1 MRVGLFSD
9 AYYPIISGV
18 TISVA
23 TLSKELAKLGHDVI
37 IITNGHDLATFS
49 ENIVRFEGKRLPMK
63 GLREFRIG
71 KVTNSKINKI
81 GALNLDIIHCHTEFS
96 MGRLGRKAAKRF
108 NIPVVHTYHT
118 MYEDYIHFIT
128 KVFRS
133 PLVILSK
140 WYSKSFADSADEVVF
155 PTIKVKKAFDGYG
168 YTKSSHIIPTGI
180 YLEKFR
186 RDNYK
191 KAYYG
196 EMRKK
201 LGFSEND
208 FVLLFLGRM
217 SREKSVCELI
227 REFEKISKAK
237 DNVKLLLVGGG
248 PDLNFFKDLANELG
262 VGDKVVCTGM
272 VAPFEVSLYY
282 HISDLF
288 VNFSVTETQ
297 GLTYIEALA
306 SGVPLLV
313 KYDDNLEGVILP
325 GENGYSFTD
334 NLDFVP
340 LFNKI
345 YSDRNLFDKITN
357 NSGDACIERFSAK
370 NYALNI
376 LEIYN
381 SLLNTKEWFH
391 GFF

>member
-1 MRVGLFSD
+1 MRIGLFTD
-9 AYYPIISGV
+9 AYYPIIGGV

-23 TLSKELAKLGHDVI
+23 TLSRELKKLGHDVVV
-37 IITNGHDLATFS
+37 ITNGHELATYS
-49 ENIVRFEGKRLPMK
+49 EDVVRFKGTRYPMK
-63 GLREFRIG
+63 GMKEFRFG
-71 KVTNSKINKI
+71 KVTNRKINEIKKF
-81 GALNLDIIHCHTEFS
+81 NFDIIHCHTEFS

-133 PLVILSK
+133 PLRILSK
-140 WYSKSFADSADEVVF
+140 WYSKSFADSADKVIF
-155 PTIKVKKAFDGYG
+155 PTMKVKRAFDGYG
-168 YTKSSHIIPTGI
+168 YTKESYIIPTGI

-191 KAYYG
+191 KLYYNK
-196 EMRKK
+196 MREK
-201 LGFSEND
+201 LGIKEDD

-217 SREKSVCELI
+217 SREKSVCSLLK
-227 REFEKISKAK
+227 EFKKVAK
-237 DNVKLLLVGGG
+237 FGDNIKLLLVGGG
-248 PDLNFFKDLANELG
+248 PDLNHFKELANELEIN
-262 VGDKVVCTGM
+262 DKVIYTGM
-272 VAPFEVSLYY
+272 VAPFDIALYY

-313 KYDDNLEGVILP
+313 KYDDNLEGVIHP

-334 NLDFVP
+334 DLDFSS
-340 LFNKI
+340 LFNMIYNDKALFKKI
-345 YSDRNLFDKITN
+345 KDNASKAY
-357 NSGDACIERFSAK
+357 IEKFSAE
-370 NYALNI
+370 NYALNV
-376 LEIYN
+376 EKIYN
-381 SLLNTKEWFH
+381 SLLNKE
-391 GFF
+391 

>member
-1 MRVGLFSD
+1 MRIGLFSD

-23 TLSKELAKLGHDVI
+23 TLSKELTKLGHDVI
-37 IITNGHDLATFS
+37 IITNGHDLATYS
-49 ENIVRFEGKRLPMK
+49 ENIIRFEGTRLPMK

-71 KVTNSKINKI
+71 KVTKGKVNKI
-81 GALNLDIIHCHTEFS
+81 GSLNLDIIHCHTEFT

-128 KVFRS
+128 KVFKS

-140 WYSKSFADSADEVVF
+140 WYSKSFADSADEVIF
-155 PTIKVKKAFDGYG
+155 PTMKVKKAFDGYG
-168 YTKSSHIIPTGI
+168 YEKASHIIPTGI

-186 RDNYK
+186 KTNYK
-191 KAYYG
+191 EEYFNDF
-196 EMRKK
+196 RKK
-201 LGFSEND
+201 LGINEND

-217 SREKSVCELI
+217 SREKSVDALLK
-227 REFEKISKAK
+227 EFKKVAIDR

-248 PDLNFFKDLANELG
+248 PDLNYFKDLANELG
-262 VGDKVVCTGM
+262 VGDKLICTGM
-272 VAPFEVSLYY
+272 VPPFEVGSYY
-282 HISDLF
+282 QVSDLF
-288 VNFSVTETQ
+288 VNFSITETQ

-313 KYDDNLEGVILP
+313 KYDDNLEGVIMP
-325 GENGYSFTD
+325 GVNGYSFTD
-334 NLDFVP
+334 DLDFMP

-345 YSDRNLFDKITN
+345 YNNEKLFTEITK
-357 NSGDACIERFSAK
+357 NSSQACIERFSAK
-370 NYALNI
+370 NYALSV
-376 LEIYN
+376 LEVYKN
-381 SLLNTKEWFH
+381 LLKK
-391 GFF
+391 

>member
-1 MRVGLFSD
+1 MRIGLFSD
-9 AYYPIISGV
+9 AYYPTISGV

-23 TLSKELAKLGHDVI
+23 TLSKELTKLGHDVI

-63 GLREFRIG
+63 GLQEFRIG
-71 KVTNSKINKI
+71 RVSNKKINII
-81 GALNLDIIHCHTEFS
+81 GDLNLDIIHCHTEFT

-133 PLVILSK
+133 PLVIISK
-140 WYSKSFADSADEVVF
+140 WYSKSFADSADEVIF

-168 YTKSSHIIPTGI
+168 YVKASHIIPTGI

-186 RDNYK
+186 KSNFKQEYFDNMRD
-191 KAYYG
+191 
-196 EMRKK
+196 M
-201 LGFSEND
+201 LGIEKDD

-217 SREKSVCELI
+217 SREKSVCSLLK
-227 REFEKISKAK
+227 EFKKIAK
-237 DNVKLLLVGGG
+237 GRDKVKLLLVGGG
-248 PDLNFFKDLANELG
+248 PDLNFFKNSAIELG
-262 VGDKVVCTGM
+262 IGDKVICTGM
-272 VAPFEVSLYY
+272 VPPFEVGFYY
-282 HISDLF
+282 QIADLF
-288 VNFSVTETQ
+288 VNFSITETQ

-313 KYDDNLEGVILP
+313 KYDDNLEGVIDP
-325 GENGYSFTD
+325 GVNGYSFTD
-334 NLDFVP
+334 DLDFSP

-345 YSDRNLFDKITN
+345 YNHKDLLEKLTK
-357 NSGDACIERFSAK
+357 NSSEASIEKFSAE
-370 NYALNI
+370 NYALNV
-376 LEIYN
+376 LKIYN
-381 SLLNTKEWFH
+381 KLLKK
-391 GFF
+391 

>member
-1 MRVGLFSD
+1 MRG
-9 AYYPIISGV
+9 
-18 TISVA
+18 
-23 TLSKELAKLGHDVI
+23 
-37 IITNGHDLATFS
+37 
-49 ENIVRFEGKRLPMK
+49 MK
-63 GLREFRIG
+63 EFRVG
-71 KVTNSKINKI
+71 KVTNRKINSI
-81 GALNLDIIHCHTEFS
+81 GDLNLDIIHCHTEFS

-133 PLVILSK
+133 PLVLISK
-140 WYSKSFADSADEVVF
+140 WYSKSFADSADEVIF

-168 YTKSSHIIPTGI
+168 YTKSAHIIPTGI

-186 RDNYK
+186 RSNFKDNFF
-191 KAYYG
+191 
-196 EMRKK
+196 EDMR
-201 LGFSEND
+201 ENLEINKDD

-217 SREKSVCELI
+217 SREKSVCALLD
-227 REFEKISKAK
+227 EFQKIAKSK

-248 PDLNFFKDLANELG
+248 PDLNYFKDYADELG
-262 VGDKVVCTGM
+262 VGDKLICTGM
-272 VAPFEVSLYY
+272 VPPFEVGFYY
-282 HISDLF
+282 QIADLF

-313 KYDDNLEGVILP
+313 KYDDNLEGVIDQ
-325 GENGYSFTD
+325 GVNGFSFTD
-334 NLDFVP
+334 DLDFTP

-345 YSDRNLFDKITN
+345 YKDKDLFNEITK
-357 NSGDACIERFSAK
+357 NSSEACIEKFSAE
-370 NYALNI
+370 NYALNV

-381 SLLNTKEWFH
+381 SLLKN
-391 GFF
+391 